1 MSNPAELNW
10 FKSSYSGSQGDSC
23 IEVAMDFRKSSYST
37 AQGDDCVEV
46 ATLPGAVH
54 VRDSKDTTIPSLCI
68 TPAAWSAFIAHAPRQ
83 GRGELRD

>member
-1 MSNPAELNW
+1 MSNQAELSW
-10 FKSSYSGSQGDSC
+10 FKSSYSGSQGD
-23 IEVAMDFRKSSYST
+23 
-37 AQGDDCVEV
+37 DCVEV
-46 ATLPGAVH
+46 ATTPGGVH

>member
-1 MSNPAELNW
+1 MSKDAELNW
-10 FKSSYSGSQGDSC
+10 FKSSYSSP
-23 IEVAMDFRKSSYST
+23 
-37 AQGDDCVEV
+37 QGDDCVEV